1 MLLPIYSI
9 ALAVIS
15 LITYIVY
22 GVDKWKA
29 RNGAWRIPEK
39 TLLLFSFFGGAVGG
53 YLAMQTLR
61 HKTRHW
67 YFHAINILGLLWQLA
82 LLVYLIVIH

>member
-22 GVDKWKA
+22 AVDKWKA